1 MTTSPIPAADVVLR
15 DGRTLRLRPPLATD
29 AEALVDFFADL
40 SPESLRLRFHGGRS
54 VDRALVDHLLAPS
67 PGRGALVASVDDGGA
82 RIIAVA
88 EYARLEDPGTAEV
101 AFAVADAHQGRG
113 VGTRLLEQLAV
124 AAGAAGI
131 ERFVAEVLPENR
143 PMLGVFADA
152 GFTISRQLADG
163 EVEVSFPIAQ
173 TAGYRSRVDA
183 RDHIAVT
190 ASLRPFFAPAAVA
203 VVGASRR
210 RGSIGG
216 ELFRNILAA
225 DYAGAAYPVNRGG
238 EPVAGVRGYRAVAE
252 IGATVD
258 LGVICVPGDRVEDA
272 AAEAFAAGVK
282 AICVIS
288 SGFAEVGDE
297 GRQRQERLLALT
309 RAYGARL
316 VGPNCLGIA
325 VPALGLNATFAPR
338 ALPTGRIAFS
348 SQSGAL
354 GLSLL
359 EKAAERNLGFSAFV
373 SVGNKADVSSNDLL
387 EWWEDDQDT
396 DLVLLYLESF
406 GNPRKFGRLAERV
419 SRKKPI
425 LALKAGT
432 SRAGQRAASSHTA
445 ALAGSERAVDALF
458 RQAGVLRAR
467 TLEELVDVATLLSSQ
482 PLPAGRRVAAVTN
495 AGGLGILCADA
506 CAAVGLELPELDR
519 TTVGALRAVLPAD
532 ASVANPVDLLGSATA
547 ATYAAALPLIMADPQ
562 VDAVIAL
569 FVPPVVAG
577 ADEVAEAIVAAS
589 RGGEKPLLAAV
600 ISAGGVPAAFR
611 KTGAGVAAFA
621 YPESAARA
629 LGFAAERADWLRRP
643 SGTETTYHDIE
654 PARARALVE
663 TALGDAD
670 ERWLDA
676 GQIRTLLEAYRL
688 PLVAERIALTAEDAV
703 AVAGEL
709 GFPVVVKT
717 AAAGVHK
724 SDVGG
729 VALNLPDADAVRTA
743 VARIGPPVLVQPHL
757 DEWRRAP
764 GRRRPRPGLRT
775 IGRVRGW
782 RGHGRAHRRRRH
794 SRRPLEQQ
802 RSRGAR
808 LRRQARTACARL
820 PRAARGRR
828 RGARRACWPS
838 GAAGRRS
845 ARDRRARPQPDHGL
859 RRRLHRS
866 RRTGSGQPS
875 AIGPGAEEVVTVT
888 PRARSLCARGSA
900 TGRRARPGRRE
911 RPRSSTVAAWAQRR
925 DEREGGRVNTHG
937 DPASDRMSR
946 ATAHAFDIAAAQARL
961 AASGGHEQL
970 SVLVTFERGRGQ

>member
-67 PGRGALVASVDDGGA
+67 PGRGALVASVDRRRRPHHRRRRVRA
-82 RIIAVA
+82 PR
-88 EYARLEDPGTAEV
+88 DPGTAEV

-124 AAGAAGI
+124 LPPRAGI

-338 ALPTGRIAFS
+338 ALPTGHIAFS

-445 ALAGSERAVDALF
+445 ALAGSEEGGR
-458 RQAGVLRAR
+458 R
-467 TLEELVDVATLLSSQ
+467 
-482 PLPAGRRVAAVTN
+482 PLPPSRRLTRP
-495 AGGLGILCADA
+495 DA
-506 CAAVGLELPELDR
+506 R
-519 TTVGALRAVLPAD
+519 GARRRR
-532 ASVANPVDLLGSATA
+532 
-547 ATYAAALPLIMADPQ
+547 
-562 VDAVIAL
+562 DAV
-569 FVPPVVAG
+569 V
-577 ADEVAEAIVAAS
+577 
-589 RGGEKPLLAAV
+589 
-600 ISAGGVPAAFR
+600 
-611 KTGAGVAAFA
+611 
-621 YPESAARA
+621 
-629 LGFAAERADWLRRP
+629 
-643 SGTETTYHDIE
+643 E
-654 PARARALVE
+654 P
-663 TALGDAD
+663 
-670 ERWLDA
+670 
-676 GQIRTLLEAYRL
+676 
-688 PLVAERIALTAEDAV
+688 
-703 AVAGEL
+703 
-709 GFPVVVKT
+709 
-717 AAAGVHK
+717 AAAG
-724 SDVGG
+724 
-729 VALNLPDADAVRTA
+729 R
-743 VARIGPPVLVQPHL
+743 PP
-757 DEWRRAP
+757 RRRRDQ
-764 GRRRPRPGLRT
+764 RRRPRHP
-775 IGRVRGW
+775 
-782 RGHGRAHRRRRH
+782 
-794 SRRPLEQQ
+794 
-802 RSRGAR
+802 
-808 LRRQARTACARL
+808 
-820 PRAARGRR
+820 
-828 RGARRACWPS
+828 
-838 GAAGRRS
+838 
-845 ARDRRARPQPDHGL
+845 L
-859 RRRLHRS
+859 RRRLRCC
-866 RRTGSGQPS
+866 
-875 AIGPGAEEVVTVT
+875 GA
-888 PRARSLCARGSA
+888 RA
-900 TGRRARPGRRE
+900 
-911 RPRSSTVAAWAQRR
+911 
-925 DEREGGRVNTHG
+925 
-937 DPASDRMSR
+937 SR
-946 ATAHAFDIAAAQARL
+946 A
-961 AASGGHEQL
+961 
-970 SVLVTFERGRGQ
+970 